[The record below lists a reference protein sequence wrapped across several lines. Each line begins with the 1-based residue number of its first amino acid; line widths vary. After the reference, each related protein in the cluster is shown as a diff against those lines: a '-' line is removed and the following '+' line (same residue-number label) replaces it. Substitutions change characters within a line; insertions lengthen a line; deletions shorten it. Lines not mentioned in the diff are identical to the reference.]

1 MQKTLVI
8 AVLVALI
15 LGACAS
21 PPDPVPPPDQ
31 EYDAA
36 RALRTQI
43 AQNDLAQ
50 FARTEN
56 QRGDAAFAAGEAAY
70 NAGEYEAARAGF
82 NEAIENYTVVVRE
95 GFRGQAAARKT
106 AADAQKQRAEAA
118 RADVAV
124 PQDFQSALTVYNQA
138 NAAVDAGRAEDA
150 VPLYENATTLFSVAA
165 DRAEEARRR
174 ALNAVD
180 RASARREQLDAEQQ
194 RLEQEALE
202 GEIEAAE
209 SLAEPEGDQ

>member
-1 MQKTLVI
+1 MQRALVI
-8 AVLVALI
+8 AVLAALLI
-15 LGACAS
+15 GACAS

-43 AQNDLAQ
+43 AQSDLAQ

-56 QRGDAAFAAGEAAY
+56 QRGDAAFAAGETAY

-124 PQDFQSALTVYNQA
+124 PDDYQAALTVYNQA
-138 NAAVDAGRAEDA
+138 NTAVEAGSPADAI
-150 VPLYENATTLFSVAA
+150 PLFENATTLFSVAA

-174 ALNAVD
+174 AVNAVG
-180 RASARREQLDAEQQ
+180 RADARRAQLDAEQQ

-202 GEIEAAE
+202 GEIEAEE
-209 SLAEPEGDQ
+209 SLAGPEGDQ